1 MAHAAFNSPELVVAV
16 TKGKIMEKL
25 IDLERQHKASLNK
38 IKVFTKPSK
47 MVEAAAE
54 VETGKL
60 TLVPATNVVQAHSE
74 PKKGLQLGMCGTAD
88 SHFSL
93 GAPVG
98 KVIVPW
104 WYVKSTNDAEKANM
118 EIISVFDPH
127 DPNKNLKA
135 PLMKNTKPLEIG
147 DVLMRYEQKTEEV
160 PEALVP
166 MPAAGSADPKSASA
180 PKRRKTG
187 KGQGQ

>member
-1 MAHAAFNSPELVVAV
+1 M
-16 TKGKIMEKL
+16 
-25 IDLERQHKASLNK
+25 
-38 IKVFTKPSK
+38 
-47 MVEAAAE
+47 
-54 VETGKL
+54 
-60 TLVPATNVVQAHSE
+60 
-74 PKKGLQLGMCGTAD
+74 
-88 SHFSL
+88 
-93 GAPVG
+93 
-98 KVIVPW
+98 
-104 WYVKSTNDAEKANM
+104 KSTNDSEKANM
-118 EIISVFDPH
+118 EIISVLDPH

-166 MPAAGSADPKSASA
+166 MPAAGSA